1 MEDRPMARASSL
13 YHTLCRELAATCPT
27 VRGSS
32 RERLAL
38 LSTSI
43 IAARSCVIAEVAR
56 KARSLGLSQARAA
69 STERRLRRTMND
81 PALTVTAGYQP
92 LLQAVLK
99 RVIPAGTTEP
109 LCVVIDESSHTDHV
123 HLLRAALAYRG
134 GTLPLAWETWAQNT
148 KQAPGAYWAAMD
160 RLLAAVAACLPA
172 DQAVLILADR
182 LYAIPPFIDRV
193 TAHGWHW
200 LVRVTTTGSHCWC
213 PQVGSPDA
221 PGWGAET
228 TLRRLVRQALP
239 RPGTRV
245 RASGRFAKKAGWR
258 AANLVGV
265 WGRGQHEPL
274 VVLTDLPPRWQVLA
288 WYGRRFW
295 VEPGFRGDKS
305 GGWNW
310 EKSQVRDPAHHLV
323 LLLALAWA
331 TLLSLWLGAREGSRQ
346 LAGLRHRRGRPTH
359 ARLSLAALGREALTA
374 WLYGTGHDRPS
385 RRIPWALPQLF
396 GPAWT
401 QEWSATLARHYIFAA
416 PVRP

>member
-1 MEDRPMARASSL
+1 V
-13 YHTLCRELAATCPT
+13 HI
-27 VRGSS
+27 G
-32 RERLAL
+32 
-38 LSTSI
+38 
-43 IAARSCVIAEVAR
+43 
-56 KARSLGLSQARAA
+56 
-69 STERRLRRTMND
+69 
-81 PALTVTAGYQP
+81 
-92 LLQAVLK
+92 
-99 RVIPAGTTEP
+99 
-109 LCVVIDESSHTDHV
+109 V
-123 HLLRAALAYRG
+123 HLVHFLHLV
-134 GTLPLAWETWAQNT
+134 
-148 KQAPGAYWAAMD
+148 D
-160 RLLAAVAACLPA
+160 
-172 DQAVLILADR
+172 
-182 LYAIPPFIDRV
+182 V
-193 TAHGWHW
+193 TGFF
-200 LVRVTTTGSHCWC
+200 
-213 PQVGSPDA
+213 
-221 PGWGAET
+221 WG
-228 TLRRLVRQALP
+228 
-239 RPGTRV
+239 RPTCI
-245 RASGRFAKKAGWR
+245 W
-258 AANLVGV
+258 VGV
-265 WGRGQHEPL
+265 NLHLVHLAGSETSVPRNEDRGQHEPL

>member
-1 MEDRPMARASSL
+1 MARTSSL
-13 YHTLCRELAATCPT
+13 YHTLCRELARTCPT
-27 VRGSS
+27 VRLSAQA
-32 RERLAL
+32 RLAL
-38 LSTSI
+38 LVTTI
-43 IAARSCVIAEVAR
+43 IAARSCVIAELAR
-56 KARSLGLSQARAA
+56 KARSLGLSRASAA

-81 PALTVTAGYQP
+81 PALTAAASYRP
-92 LLQAVLK
+92 LLQRVLP
-99 RVIPAGTTEP
+99 VGSTPP
-109 LCVVIDESSHTDHV
+109 LFVVIDESSHTDHI

-134 GTLPLAWETWAQNT
+134 GALPLAWETWAQNT
-148 KQAPGAYWAAMD
+148 PLADGAYWAAMD
-160 RLLAAVAACLPA
+160 RLLAAVAAGLPEG
-172 DQAVLILADR
+172 QAVVILADR

-213 PQVGSPDA
+213 AQVGPPDA
-221 PGWGAET
+221 PVWGTET

-239 RPGTRV
+239 HPGTRV
-245 RASGRFAKKAGWR
+245 RARGRFAKKAGWR

-265 WGRGQHEPL
+265 WARGQREPL
-274 VVLTDLPPRWQVLA
+274 VVLTDLPPRWLLLA

-295 VEPGFRGDKS
+295 IAPGFRGDKS

-310 EKSQVRDPAHHLV
+310 EQSQVREPAHHDV

-331 TLLSLWLGAREGSRQ
+331 TLLSLWAGAQAGARL
-346 LAGLRHRRGRPTH
+346 LAGMRRRRGRPTH

-374 WLYGTGHDRPS
+374 WLFGTWEARP
-385 RRIPWALPQLF
+385 RGRLRWALPHLC

-401 QEWSATLARHYIFAA
+401 QEWSATLARHFIFAI